1 MKQKTKKLLQL
12 SFSLGFLATT
22 ALVATSCNDPKTVT
36 SKPTKPNPMQPGN
49 GSGSGTETTKPGT
62 SETMQPGK
70 GSGSGTGTTTDNT
83 EAKNQLKA
91 LIDKENNNLA
101 LYADYSVIKSTL
113 AQAYSNAKLVNEKT
127 DATNNELTSAKTA
140 LETAINTAATSKT
153 TFDKEH
159 KELVE
164 AYKGL
169 KTKLVNKDSVL
180 SMVDNDSYIKTYIS
194 NLYTEASNIVTAG
207 LQPNTPPVVQD
218 LKTLNETIQSS
229 TSNLDQKKEV
239 VNQYS
244 NFKKFVISETNFK
257 GDTLYDKVS
266 PDTQSIVAFSSS
278 FDNSPDDYK
287 WRTARRFIDKEEKT
301 KSLQETNVS
310 WIYNLNTKAEE
321 GKIQASY
328 DIEFEY
334 YSGNSA
340 KLYFP
345 YKAITTDQA
354 SSPTTK
360 LSLNYKLNNSEVKS
374 VDLTK
379 AKVDGIEIAK
389 IELTNLNFG
398 LNKIS
403 FTTEADK
410 STPMI
415 GNIYIANSDKNP
427 ADIYDD
433 IFGNER
439 AKDNPNQITV
449 NFVKGYGLANK
460 GIGVIKSNKKE
471 STDIFKLT
479 GKLDGQ
485 GSDKDY
491 YLLGYLGH
499 SYDSSSKNNATS
511 QSSDKEKKYIFYV
524 NVLKSGNYKISG
536 FYNSGVSDRGLS
548 FKKNDYNATGE
559 GNIALYSL
567 PMSGRWQDSIKSFS
581 IQQKTGETSGMLSL
595 TEGLNKI
602 IVSGKVWNKEA
613 PNLGNLLFT
622 LNESQPTGSSMSTP
636 DNSSN
641 THSNDQGNK

>member
-22 ALVATSCNDPKTVT
+22 ALVATSCNDTKTVT
-36 SKPTKPNPMQPGN
+36 PKPTKPNPMQPEN
-49 GSGSGTETTKPGT
+49 
-62 SETMQPGK
+62 
-70 GSGSGTGTTTDNT
+70 GSGSGTGTETTTPGTAETMQPGNGSGTGTTTPDNT

-101 LYADYSVIKSTL
+101 LYADYSVIKSAL
-113 AQAYSNAKLVNEKT
+113 VAAYTAAKEVNNKA

-169 KTKLVNKDSVL
+169 KTKLANKDSTL

-194 NLYTEASNIVTAG
+194 NLYTEATNIVTAG

-266 PDTQSIVAFSSS
+266 PDNQSIVAFSSS

-340 KLYFP
+340 KLYFS

-354 SSPTTK
+354 TSPTTK

-379 AKVDGIEIAK
+379 AKVDGIEIAE

-410 STPMI
+410 SAPMI

-460 GIGVIKSNKKE
+460 GIGVIKGNQNQ

-491 YLLGYLGH
+491 YLLGYLGN
-499 SYDSSSKNNATS
+499 SASSSDSTS
-511 QSSDKEKKYIFYV
+511 SSQKYYTFYV
-524 NVLKSGNYKISG
+524 NANQAGTYEISG
-536 FYNSGVSDRGLS
+536 LFWSGEKRGLS
-548 FKKNDYNATGE
+548 FWVDEYNNSTDGKHTKFKDLMLGNWMEKKLKIFNSDNKDGGQTG
-559 GNIALYSL
+559 SL
-567 PMSGRWQDSIKSFS
+567 VLKQ
-581 IQQKTGETSGMLSL
+581 
-595 TEGLNKI
+595 GLNKI
-602 IVSGKVWNKEA
+602 IVSGKEPNKEA
-613 PNLGNLLFT
+613 PNLGNVTFKLKE
-622 LNESQPTGSSMSTP
+622 NA
-636 DNSSN
+636 
-641 THSNDQGNK
+641 